1 MENATHSPPKRIRK
15 HIYETQLPQTLTPQ
29 ISSFIYNNTFHIINI
44 IRKITIKIEQMENA
58 HNLHT
63 TFFNDLK
70 LIISHVQIVHVNK
83 LNQKIKQITQELRK
97 LFFITFPK
105 TKNKNTEYT
114 TDTLPKI
121 RHLKQTI
128 QNAFYQN
135 MFYQKEL
142 LFKICS
148 SINNN
153 LFKIKKIIRRITTK
167 IKQIKIHHNLQ
178 TTFFI
183 KHKLIFSHEQI
194 RHIININ
201 QSTNQLTKNLNEFF
215 AIIKHATPPK

>member
-83 LNQKIKQITQELRK
+83 LNQTIKQITQELRK

-128 QNAFYQN
+128 QNV
-135 MFYQKEL
+135 FYQKEL
-142 LFKICS
+142 PETITQEISS

-153 LFKIKKIIRRITTK
+153 LFNIKKIIRRITTK
-167 IKQIKIHHNLQ
+167 IKQIKIDHNLQ

-201 QSTNQLTKNLNEFF
+201 QTTNQLTKNLNEFF

>member
-1 MENATHSPPKRIRK
+1 MENATHSPPKRIPK

-44 IRKITIKIEQMENA
+44 IRIITIKIEQMENA

-70 LIISHVQIVHVNK
+70 LIISHLQIVHVNK
-83 LNQKIKQITQELRK
+83 LNQKIKQITQELHK
-97 LFFITFPK
+97 IFFITFPK
-105 TKNKNTEYT
+105 RT
-114 TDTLPKI
+114 TGTLPKI

-128 QNAFYQN
+128 QNV
-135 MFYQKEL
+135 FYQKEL
-142 LFKICS
+142 PETITQEISS

-153 LFKIKKIIRRITTK
+153 LFNIKKIIRRITTK

>member
-44 IRKITIKIEQMENA
+44 IRIITIKIEQMENA

-128 QNAFYQN
+128 QNV
-135 MFYQKEL
+135 FYQKEL
-142 LFKICS
+142 PETITQEISS

-153 LFKIKKIIRRITTK
+153 LFNIKKIIRRITTK
-167 IKQIKIHHNLQ
+167 IKQIKIDHNLQ

-201 QSTNQLTKNLNEFF
+201 QTTNQLTKNLNEFF

>member
-1 MENATHSPPKRIRK
+1 MENIRK
-15 HIYETQLPQTLTPQ
+15 HIYETQLPQTLTSQ
-29 ISSFIYNNTFHIINI
+29 ISSFIYNNTFHIIKI
-44 IRKITIKIEQMENA
+44 IRRITIKIEQMENA

-83 LNQKIKQITQELRK
+83 LNQKIKQITQELHEI
-97 LFFITFPK
+97 FFITFPK
-105 TKNKNTEYT
+105 RT
-114 TDTLPKI
+114 TGTLPKI

-128 QNAFYQN
+128 QNLFYQN

-142 LFKICS
+142 LFKIFS

-153 LFKIKKIIRRITTK
+153 LFKIKNIIRRITSK

>member
-1 MENATHSPPKRIRK
+1 
-15 HIYETQLPQTLTPQ
+15 
-29 ISSFIYNNTFHIINI
+29 
-44 IRKITIKIEQMENA
+44 MENA

-83 LNQKIKQITQELRK
+83 LNQKIKQITQELHK
-97 LFFITFPK
+97 IFFITFPK
-105 TKNKNTEYT
+105 RT
-114 TDTLPKI
+114 TGTLPKI

-135 MFYQKEL
+135 VFYQKEL
-142 LFKICS
+142 LFKIFS

>member
-15 HIYETQLPQTLTPQ
+15 HTYETQLPQTLTPQ
-29 ISSFIYNNTFHIINI
+29 ISSFIYTNTFHIINI
-44 IRKITIKIEQMENA
+44 IRIITIKIEQMENA

-83 LNQKIKQITQELRK
+83 LNQTIKQITQELRK

-128 QNAFYQN
+128 QNV
-135 MFYQKEL
+135 FYQKEL
-142 LFKICS
+142 PETITQEISS

-153 LFKIKKIIRRITTK
+153 LFNIKKIIRRITTK
-167 IKQIKIHHNLQ
+167 IKQIKIDHNLQ

-201 QSTNQLTKNLNEFF
+201 QTTNQLTKNLNEFF

>member
-1 MENATHSPPKRIRK
+1 MT
-15 HIYETQLPQTLTPQ
+15 T
-29 ISSFIYNNTFHIINI
+29 
-44 IRKITIKIEQMENA
+44 KIEQIQIA
-58 HNLHT
+58 HNLHI
-63 TFFNDLK
+63 TFFNDVK
-70 LIISHVQIVHVNK
+70 LIISHVQIVHLNK
-83 LNQKIKQITQELRK
+83 LNQTIEQITQELRK

-105 TKNKNTEYT
+105 TKNENAEYT

-128 QNAFYQN
+128 QNAFYQ
-135 MFYQKEL
+135 KEL
-142 LFKICS
+142 PETITQEISS

-153 LFKIKKIIRRITTK
+153 LFNIKKIIRRITTK